1 MADNETQTETE
12 TETDSDRIVRLE
24 AEAVIRDAEILA
36 LAEEVDGLQKAM
48 EHRAVIEQA
57 KGVLMST
64 MKIGPDA
71 AFAVLV
77 AASQRENVKLRDVC
91 ARVASSQSKLEG

>member
-1 MADNETQTETE
+1 M
-12 TETDSDRIVRLE
+12 LE
-24 AEAVIRDAEILA
+24 AEAIIRDARIAA
-36 LAEEVDGLQKAM
+36 LAAEVEGLVAAM

-64 MKIGPDA
+64 MQIGQEA

-77 AASQRENVKLRDVC
+77 AASMRENVKLYKIAERITAAQDTGGP
-91 ARVASSQSKLEG
+91 AEG